1 MISSLQIQWF
11 ALRWMWV
18 RHNCGEWE
26 DCRVDTTVL
35 HTKEEYVFTGLSKMT
50 TTMTSNG

>member
-26 DCRVDTTVL
+26 DCRVDTYNTVHKGIRL
-35 HTKEEYVFTGLSKMT
+35 HRAEQNDDDNDE
-50 TTMTSNG
+50 